1 VRYWQ
6 FGLGGALLVWILGT
20 AYLQARRR
28 GRRMGLALFFLGVAV
43 VCYAEAVFLPQPPF
57 TPVFSSALVVASI
70 IALALAM
77 AVILWHGFRN

>member
-28 GRRMGLALFFLGVAV
+28 RRRMGLALLFLAAAV
-43 VCYAEAVFLPQPPF
+43 VCFAGAVFLPQPPL
-57 TPVFSSALVVASI
+57 TATLSSALVVASI

-77 AVILWHGFRN
+77 AVILWHGFR